1 MVEPSCCT
9 ALYMNNIDIK
19 EKIIEVLS
27 QHPEGLTF
35 TQIAKELSMH
45 RHTITKY
52 IYKLDGEGIIFVRDF
67 KTLKLCYLK
76 KYLQNSD
83 DSKVAK

>member
-1 MVEPSCCT
+1 MMQ
-9 ALYMNNIDIK
+9 ALSIQHNFR
-19 EKIIEVLS
+19 ERIIETLK

-35 TQIAKELSMH
+35 NQISVELGAH

-52 IYKLDGEGIIFVRDF
+52 IYELKGEGTIFVRDL

-76 KYLQNSD
+76 KNFKC
-83 DSKVAK
+83 SKAVKRNPF

>member
-1 MVEPSCCT
+1 
-9 ALYMNNIDIK
+9 MNIK

-27 QHPEGLTF
+27 KHPEGLTF
-35 TQIAKELSMH
+35 TQIAKEVGVH

-52 IYKLDGEGIIFVRDF
+52 IYELKGEGTVFVRDL

-76 KYLQNSD
+76 KDFQGSD
-83 DSKVAK
+83 KNE